1 MKDEVYSITDL
12 NGYIVQMRDAAAK
25 SLCEDSSSDNLDDYI
40 SLDQMIG
47 IVHKNCAGFDT
58 ENRPML
64 TENENEKIF
73 EEAAIWIHN
82 IGLAKLAG
90 MDLIECAWD
99 DESNEMIFWAKDSEK
114 KPNVQKNNRTKDKRD
129 QG

>member
-47 IVHKNCAGFDT
+47 IVNKNCAGFDT

-64 TENENEKIF
+64 TESENEKIF

-99 DESNEMIFWAKDSEK
+99 DESNEMIFWAKESEK
-114 KPNVQKNNRTKDKRD
+114 KSNVQKNNRRKDKGD